1 MNLYCFKCSKFTNN
15 NNNIKI
21 THEIDRKNN
30 PYSHCIECGFKKFE
44 AIDKEELKDLLKS
57 LKYV

>member
-30 PYSHCIECGFKKFE
+30 PYSP
-44 AIDKEELKDLLKS
+44 L
-57 LKYV
+57 Y

>member
-1 MNLYCFKCSKFTNN
+1 MKQ
-15 NNNIKI
+15 IEKI
-21 THEIDRKNN
+21 ILIL
-30 PYSHCIECGFKKFE
+30 HCIECGFKKFE